1 MTAVVFTTLGVNHL
15 IDILDP
21 GSTASSPPS
30 WYIGWGTGGSGTG
43 GTATEGNVDLFA
55 GATNS
60 EGNALG
66 RATAT
71 SESQPAAHQL
81 QFKCRLTNNNTS
93 KGFEEVGL
101 FAGTPNGGTST
112 ATSMWVRANY
122 GTITVATDDAV
133 EYTITLSATGG

>member
-43 GTATEGNVDLFA
+43 GTATEGDVDLFA

-60 EGNALG
+60 EGNGLG

-71 SESQPAAHQL
+71 VPHSGQRGVRSPSRL
-81 QFKCRLTNNNTS
+81 YPQFRQTWPS
-93 KGFEEVGL
+93 FAFGSGFSVKRELEMP
-101 FAGTPNGGTST
+101 TRS
-112 ATSMWVRANY
+112 S
-122 GTITVATDDAV
+122 
-133 EYTITLSATGG
+133 